1 MKAISNILFIVFL
14 LYSAF
19 AKAQL
24 KPDTCYFINAQSGLN
39 LRSGPGTDYEV
50 VQKLPYG
57 TQLKVIENVP
67 STGKTHI
74 IDNGQKKYGQWVLV
88 TPTFY
93 NYQDYYKQKM
103 YVFDI
108 FLSLHLNTIPLE
120 SLHNFVELYDSAA
133 HDDYTP
139 TTGVSSRREMWE
151 TGSQCDARYENNPAA
166 KEALK
171 DIIQFEV
178 VNREDYINQKIIGN
192 YEIND
197 TWQPKKFKLENE
209 YRPVEWEQYYLP
221 LNGGKDSI
229 LIKDHLGE
237 WASKTEYYG
246 QIDALDSY
254 LISGFAEDAEVILVN
269 RTTGKKS
276 MLSSGF
282 PTISPKGEYLIAEY
296 YNGFD
301 YTTYFTIGEF
311 DEETLPQGAF
321 ITFSSWITAGE
332 FFWISENQF
341 IMGVLPIDNATI
353 YDQSFKD
360 SKVTYLKGTIQ
371 F

>member
-1 MKAISNILFIVFL
+1 M
-14 LYSAF
+14 
-19 AKAQL
+19 
-24 KPDTCYFINAQSGLN
+24 
-39 LRSGPGTDYEV
+39 
-50 VQKLPYG
+50 
-57 TQLKVIENVP
+57 
-67 STGKTHI
+67 
-74 IDNGQKKYGQWVLV
+74 
-88 TPTFY
+88 
-93 NYQDYYKQKM
+93 
-103 YVFDI
+103 
-108 FLSLHLNTIPLE
+108 
-120 SLHNFVELYDSAA
+120 
-133 HDDYTP
+133 
-139 TTGVSSRREMWE
+139 
-151 TGSQCDARYENNPAA
+151 
-166 KEALK
+166 
-171 DIIQFEV
+171 
-178 VNREDYINQKIIGN
+178 
-192 YEIND
+192 
-197 TWQPKKFKLENE
+197 
-209 YRPVEWEQYYLP
+209 
-221 LNGGKDSI
+221 
-229 LIKDHLGE
+229 GE